1 MVFLFLPCN
10 YSYETLNFPNLE
22 LSVFLLVIYCS
33 NFWFI
38 SRRARTVLDFIIF
51 CLLFLIVFLSTRMQ
65 KSQNYTLSMTPWM
78 TQTQSSNNA
87 VIDENSITNAYL
99 LTIGKF
105 ISESNIIYIY
115 WLVYLFIVIFIYF
128 GVVKYDRNF
137 MASRKMETDMIID
150 RCEQKVS
157 STKVN

>member
-1 MVFLFLPCN
+1 
-10 YSYETLNFPNLE
+10 
-22 LSVFLLVIYCS
+22 
-33 NFWFI
+33 
-38 SRRARTVLDFIIF
+38 
-51 CLLFLIVFLSTRMQ
+51 MQ